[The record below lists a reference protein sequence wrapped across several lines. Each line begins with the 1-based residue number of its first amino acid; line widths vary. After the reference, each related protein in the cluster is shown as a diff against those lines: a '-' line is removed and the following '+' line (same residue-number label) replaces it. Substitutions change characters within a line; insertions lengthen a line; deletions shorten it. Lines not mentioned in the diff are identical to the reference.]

1 MANTQSLAFPNMF
14 QISQNK
20 VGVYEDNKSIVNRCR
35 LLMLTEPTE
44 LYKNPDFGVGLK
56 QYLFQYNNSNTK
68 KMIQSKIINK
78 LDLFEPC
85 VIPDETKFA
94 EGLLVTEQETV
105 PVDQEYN
112 RLKMTV
118 GLVTKFSDIAE
129 LSIENENS

>member
-56 QYLFQYNNSNTK
+56 QYLFQYNTSNTK

-94 EGLLVTEQETV
+94 DGLLVTEQETV